1 MRSTEACTHL
11 VVCTIQEYIEDT
23 QMHHK
28 WGTDRQIFVLA
39 HMAEA
44 NIATYNTDDKYYNFH
59 TSGVIDSDA
68 CPDTQVTM
76 LM

>member
-1 MRSTEACTHL
+1 MF
-11 VVCTIQEYIEDT
+11 VCQLPGD
-23 QMHHK
+23 
-28 WGTDRQIFVLA
+28 GSAV
-39 HMAEA
+39 EA